1 MTLLEHVG
9 QLLVQNFPIQ
19 QLHIFASVCR
29 RTRPRIWWIAAWV
42 WYLWCN
48 PFFVPQSRRKPETQ
62 TLVIQD
68 LFPFSMCKSLEKR
81 CFYGLII
88 TFGHWILWNFPFLH
102 STPWNKDRILQ
113 LIGKFNSTA
122 RVDSHVVFFLWR
134 TGVSLIPR
142 GFIKQL
148 LFFFLWRVI
157 SKCPPQ
163 LNDFLGSPQHTI
175 YLKKQ
180 WVLCLPSLLPFVNF
194 STGKFGSSLK
204 TIPNF
209 EGNDEAPIAWLLEA
223 WSGQTI
229 AVETVWDETLW
240 FSDWDFYHFLTVIL
254 SLDMARPARVLLF
267 MFFCCWFK
275 LAAIN
280 ASILPAFPVLRIEFL
295 LPLLFPLR
303 LETGRC
309 RVSGQNMTRG
319 WYSESFAGHECYKKK
334 KVRAKQGGRRKVTAT
349 VYALPL
355 WINRNLQFASSRLY
369 CRHL

>member
-1 MTLLEHVG
+1 
-9 QLLVQNFPIQ
+9 
-19 QLHIFASVCR
+19 
-29 RTRPRIWWIAAWV
+29 
-42 WYLWCN
+42 
-48 PFFVPQSRRKPETQ
+48 
-62 TLVIQD
+62 
-68 LFPFSMCKSLEKR
+68 MCKSLEKR

-88 TFGHWILWNFPFLH
+88 TFGHWILWNFPFLP

-295 LPLLFPLR
+295 LPLLSSPWGWRQEDAEFL
-303 LETGRC
+303 GRTWHGVGTVKVLQDMSVTK
-309 RVSGQNMTRG
+309 RRKSGQN
-319 WYSESFAGHECYKKK
+319 
-334 KVRAKQGGRRKVTAT
+334 RAAEGK
-349 VYALPL
+349 
-355 WINRNLQFASSRLY
+355 
-369 CRHL
+369 